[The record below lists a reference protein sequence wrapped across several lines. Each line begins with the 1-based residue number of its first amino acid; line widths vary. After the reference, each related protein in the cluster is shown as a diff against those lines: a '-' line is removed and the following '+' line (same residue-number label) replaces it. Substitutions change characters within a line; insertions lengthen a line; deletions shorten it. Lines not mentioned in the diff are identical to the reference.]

1 MKKHSFHIVSSDSPE
16 PEIMQKLC
24 LSTKFPHQ
32 EIKWNFG
39 ISSGD
44 SVGNP
49 AGLSQV
55 KFLKFYEAKG
65 ENFFERQ
72 MQITLKPVYLSPN
85 TWLWT
90 FYSLDGINHVM
101 RLWRRHHLKFRY
113 SHNFSFKIKTSC
125 SYRLETTNCFVE
137 KVKLWTEVIYLIN
150 NYTCL
155 T

>member
-16 PEIMQKLC
+16 PETMQKLC

-39 ISSGD
+39 ILSSD

-85 TWLWT
+85 T
-90 FYSLDGINHVM
+90 
-101 RLWRRHHLKFRY
+101 
-113 SHNFSFKIKTSC
+113 
-125 SYRLETTNCFVE
+125 
-137 KVKLWTEVIYLIN
+137 
-150 NYTCL
+150 
-155 T
+155 